1 VYVVLESGKGT
12 IDGWNYMAALGS
24 DTVRGMQN
32 RPPFNYNFSGLA
44 SASAAIVSQAGM
56 DGADGG
62 WAVLYGPNA
71 VSPTRLRLAI
81 DEDWYLYSERNHTT
95 EQVSYIIF
103 E

>member
-1 VYVVLESGKGT
+1 MYVVIESGTGT
-12 IDGWNYMAALGS
+12 IENRKYVAALGG

-32 RPPFNYNFSGLA
+32 RPPFNYSLSGLA

-62 WAVLYGPNA
+62 WAVLYGSSA
-71 VSPTRLRLAI
+71 VSATRLRLAI

-95 EQVSYIIF
+95 EQVSYIVF